1 MAECAAGNVGVDSLV
16 EHVDVLIVGA
26 GISGIGAAHHLLEQ
40 CPQKSFVVLESL
52 SSFGGTWW
60 THRYPGAR
68 SDSDLYTYGY
78 RFKPWTGA
86 PIATKQEILNYM
98 AEVIEDDDLAQY
110 VRYSHAVTAASW
122 SSEDA
127 TWTLRVN
134 RIDTGGQL
142 TITANFLWM
151 CQGYYRHAA
160 GHTPGWVGMERFR
173 GQIVHPQDWPAD
185 LEYARQRIVVIGSG
199 ATAATLIPA
208 IADDCAHVTMLQRS
222 PTYFFIR
229 TNVNEVADMLR
240 ELDIPETWVHEIVR
254 QKILLDFGEITQ
266 LALDYPELAREELLK
281 PIREILG
288 DDYDIETHF
297 NPKYLPWRQ
306 RIAMVPDGDLFEAI
320 KSGTASVV
328 TAEIDSFVERGIK
341 LISGEILDAD
351 IIITATGFDLSVL
364 GDIAFSVDGAAIDFA
379 QTITYRGMMFSGVP
393 NLLQVFG
400 YFRASWTLRVD
411 LISDFLCRLLN
422 HMQTLGAT
430 AVTPALRGEDVDMA
444 LRPWV
449 DPMDFNPGYLLRSL
463 PLLPKQGDHDP
474 WRNGM
479 TYSQEKE
486 SLPMADLGDGTLH
499 FNRPA

>member
-1 MAECAAGNVGVDSLV
+1 
-16 EHVDVLIVGA
+16 
-26 GISGIGAAHHLLEQ
+26 
-40 CPQKSFVVLESL
+40 
-52 SSFGGTWW
+52 
-60 THRYPGAR
+60 
-68 SDSDLYTYGY
+68 
-78 RFKPWTGA
+78 
-86 PIATKQEILNYM
+86 
-98 AEVIEDDDLAQY
+98 
-110 VRYSHAVTAASW
+110 
-122 SSEDA
+122 
-127 TWTLRVN
+127 
-134 RIDTGGQL
+134 
-142 TITANFLWM
+142 
-151 CQGYYRHAA
+151 
-160 GHTPGWVGMERFR
+160 
-173 GQIVHPQDWPAD
+173 
-185 LEYARQRIVVIGSG
+185 VVIGSG

-208 IADDCAHVTMLQRS
+208 IAADCAHVTMLQRS

-240 ELDIPETWVHEIVR
+240 QLDIPETWVHEIVR

-288 DDYDIETHF
+288 DDYDIDTHF
-297 NPKYLPWRQ
+297 NPKYLPWHQ

-320 KSGTASVV
+320 KSGTVSVV

-341 LISGEILDAD
+341 LTSGEILDAD

-364 GDIAFSVDGAAIDFA
+364 GDIAFSVDGAAIDFS

-430 AVTPALRGEDVDMA
+430 AVTPTLRAQDIDMV

-463 PLLPKQGDHDP
+463 PLLPRQGDHDP

-479 TYSQEKE
+479 TYSLEKE
-486 SLPMADLGDGTLH
+486 SLPLADLGDGTLQ
-499 FNRPA
+499 FNR